1 MPRWCTLHV
10 WLNYGPFCLNMFFC
24 LPQNLPYSWLVTL
37 KSIFSLNIHVTR
49 WRWGQYLAK
58 KLNFGVPSKKNLV
71 PSGKQRKP
79 FIWNIR
85 SGGFVERWFSRRADY
100 LVFKVTFVEL
110 DMRALIERVCW
121 WKYKFWWAR
130 WRRVRAL
137 QTLKFTRFAARFSE
151 TPSRYCLCTQ
161 GPNQTPRTCL
171 GIPHTSKCCMS
182 KNILKV
188 PPKWD
193 ADCTHFMNFTILVAW
208 FSKISSRYG
217 IYTPRQLVLLPPCKT
232 GRATDVSFAIG
243 TAGNEFRIG
252 WEIVYLW

>member
-1 MPRWCTLHV
+1 MPHAVSVAKYIWQKVRFW
-10 WLNYGPFCLNMFFC
+10 GPF
-24 LPQNLPYSWLVTL
+24 P
-37 KSIFSLNIHVTR
+37 
-49 WRWGQYLAK
+49 
-58 KLNFGVPSKKNLV
+58 KNLV
-71 PSGKQRKP
+71 PSWKQREP

-85 SGGFVERWFSRRADY
+85 SGGFVEKWLSRRADY
-100 LVFKVTFVEL
+100 LVFKVTFFEL

-130 WRRVRAL
+130 WCRVRAL

-182 KNILKV
+182 KNIPKV

-193 ADCTHFMNFTILVAW
+193 ADCTNFMNFTILVAW

-217 IYTPRQLVLLPPCKT
+217 MY
-232 GRATDVSFAIG
+232 
-243 TAGNEFRIG
+243 
-252 WEIVYLW
+252 

>member
-1 MPRWCTLHV
+1 MPNGKSHVKCPYSRRPAPRIPPWCTLHV
-10 WLNYGPFCLNMFFC
+10 GLIYGPFCPNVLFLFSPKSTIFMPGNLKEYFFA
-24 LPQNLPYSWLVTL
+24 LIYVPHAVNGA
-37 KSIFSLNIHVTR
+37 NIWQKKVKF
-49 WRWGQYLAK
+49 WGPFPK
-58 KLNFGVPSKKNLV
+58 KPCTIWKTKRALYMKYQKRGICGKMAFKE
-71 PSGKQRKP
+71 SG
-79 FIWNIR
+79 
-85 SGGFVERWFSRRADY
+85 Y
-100 LVFKVTFVEL
+100 LVFKGTFVEL

-171 GIPHTSKCCMS
+171 GIPHTSKCCCMS
-182 KNILKV
+182 KNIPKV

-193 ADCTHFMNFTILVAW
+193 ADCTQFMNFTILVAW

-217 IYTPRQLVLLPPCKT
+217 MY
-232 GRATDVSFAIG
+232 
-243 TAGNEFRIG
+243 
-252 WEIVYLW
+252 